1 MEERMTTLISARLYS
16 IVVLAATTF
25 VMGAPSLGQLNA
37 KEPQLVEIHAR
48 KFAYVPAEITFH
60 KGQTYKL
67 HLTSDDVPHS
77 LRITALSFK
86 AAMQPNEFN
95 DVLFTPTQTGDF
107 KADCGTYCG
116 TGHKTMFLTIHVV
129 E

>member
-1 MEERMTTLISARLYS
+1 MFPPFFTRLSAVVTLVPAALLVGAAPPGRAAANEPRL
-16 IVVLAATTF
+16 I
-25 VMGAPSLGQLNA
+25 
-37 KEPQLVEIHAR
+37 EIHAR
-48 KFAYVPAEITFH
+48 KFSYFPSELTLR

-86 AAMQPNEFN
+86 APMQPNEFN
-95 DVLFTPTQTGDF
+95 DVLFTPNQAGDF
-107 KADCGTYCG
+107 KADCGIYCG
-116 TGHKTMFLTIHVV
+116 MGHKTMLLTIHVV